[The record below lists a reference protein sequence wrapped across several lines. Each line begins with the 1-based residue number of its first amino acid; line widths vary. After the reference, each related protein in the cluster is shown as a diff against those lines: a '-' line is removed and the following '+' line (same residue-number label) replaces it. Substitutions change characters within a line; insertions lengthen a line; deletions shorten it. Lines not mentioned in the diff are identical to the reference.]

1 VCFSGFNKGQYQKTD
16 MLGVRVRA
24 LYKSS
29 VTTQRIVRSITG
41 LPCGC
46 FLRLWAF
53 GFARRSFYYNVS
65 QVLNAV
71 SVICGYTFGC
81 YVGDGMGDH
90 RRGEVEIMRDVLEV
104 CLSGAN
110 KTKIVYSANLNFSR
124 AEKFLGMLE
133 SLGFLVGENV
143 PGRSLVYRT
152 TEAGVSF
159 LDGCL
164 KMENS
169 LTDTSVKKR

>member
-1 VCFSGFNKGQYQKTD
+1 
-16 MLGVRVRA
+16 
-24 LYKSS
+24 
-29 VTTQRIVRSITG
+29 
-41 LPCGC
+41 
-46 FLRLWAF
+46 LWAF
-53 GFARRSFYYNVS
+53 RFAGRSFYYNVS

-71 SVICGYTFGC
+71 SVICGYTSGY
-81 YVGDGMGDH
+81 YVGGSMGGGH

-104 CLSGAN
+104 CLRGAN
-110 KTKIVYSANLNFSR
+110 KTKIVYGANLNFSR
-124 AEKFLGMLE
+124 VEKFLGMLE

-159 LDGCL
+159 LHGCL

-169 LTDTSVKKR
+169 LMDASVKKG

>member
-1 VCFSGFNKGQYQKTD
+1 
-16 MLGVRVRA
+16 
-24 LYKSS
+24 
-29 VTTQRIVRSITG
+29 
-41 LPCGC
+41 
-46 FLRLWAF
+46 
-53 GFARRSFYYNVS
+53 
-65 QVLNAV
+65 
-71 SVICGYTFGC
+71 
-81 YVGDGMGDH
+81 MGDH

-104 CLSGAN
+104 CLRGAN

-124 AEKFLGMLE
+124 VEKFLGMLK
-133 SLGFLVGENV
+133 SLGFLAEENV

-169 LTDTSVKKR
+169 LIDARVKKG